1 MWFLAHTWPYAGFAV
16 ATKKSIN
23 HVTSQKLKHEP
34 EADFANYIRMDHLQ
48 VVEPPSQT
56 HRLTLTTNRQ
66 SLNMSLNNRV
76 NLYETLLEVS
86 PFLMSH
92 RVVCWAKVAYVD
104 EALLIWLLH
113 DYFLFPSG
121 LSTLLNSAQ
130 RAMHGEQISFTSQAV
145 TKWSN
150 SWQAPHLTDKV
161 SWACLWY
168 SPNYCG

>member
-104 EALLIWLLH
+104 EALLIWLCSMTTSSSLVACPH
-113 DYFLFPSG
+113 YWTVPSG
-121 LSTLLNSAQ
+121 QCMVSKFLSLLKQ
-130 RAMHGEQISFTSQAV
+130 
-145 TKWSN
+145 
-150 SWQAPHLTDKV
+150 L
-161 SWACLWY
+161 
-168 SPNYCG
+168 PNGAIPGRLHT